1 MRATLR
7 ADTACGVL
15 RSSLV
20 RSPKVA
26 VRERASPRLD
36 EAPHPAAG
44 ASVETADLLSRCALL
59 VIDVQRGFDA
69 PVYDHRR
76 NNSDCEENM
85 TT

>member
-1 MRATLR
+1 MRLR
-7 ADTACGVL
+7 I
-15 RSSLV
+15 R
-20 RSPKVA
+20 RP
-26 VRERASPRLD
+26 
-36 EAPHPAAG
+36 G